1 MRRKRLRLQ
10 RALRVFAGV
19 LALCGL
25 AVLVYQIP
33 YVNYHLSWR
42 LDGIETSVYSFFHP
56 VAAYLPTPV
65 PGGPTEVISE
75 NIPVIIPESPSKPIL
90 VDPPASSPTGQA
102 TSAPASAAT
111 AVADPTETQAP
122 TSAVPQPSPTPLPA
136 RVTLPPPLWERE
148 DWNDCGPTTLSLYLK
163 FWGWKGDQFTIQKV
177 VKPLR
182 ADRNVNIDE
191 LTGYV
196 HDYVPTLN
204 ADYRVGGTVNML
216 KQFLANGI
224 PIAIEESLRIDQVY
238 LTNDDHWAGHYILV
252 TGYDDKFQIFFVQ
265 DTELG
270 KDHVVAYKELDRA
283 WQTFN
288 RAYIMVYPPEQ
299 AQTVQNLQGSDWD
312 RDTNRQHALDTAKA
326 ETVSDP
332 KNAYAWFNMGSNL
345 VYFDKYGDAATAYDT
360 ARSLGLPQRML
371 RYQFG
376 PFLAY
381 FNSGRNDD
389 LLSLTQYALNVT
401 PNSEEDMLWRGWALY
416 RSGDKVGA
424 VDMFTKA
431 LAARPGYGDAIY
443 ALKYAQNN

>member
-1 MRRKRLRLQ
+1 ML
-10 RALRVFAGV
+10 V
-19 LALCGL
+19 LFGL

-33 YVNYHLSWR
+33 YVNYRLSWR
-42 LDGIETSVYSFFHP
+42 LDGIETSIFSFFHP

-65 PGGPTEVISE
+65 AGGPTEVISE
-75 NIPVIIPESPSKPIL
+75 NIPMNIPDSSAKPTAGSQAPTGSSPT
-90 VDPPASSPTGQA
+90 DPQASSP
-102 TSAPASAAT
+102 SAVPSAAEGN
-111 AVADPTETQAP
+111 PTETPEPSP
-122 TSAVPQPSPTPLPA
+122 TPPASPTPLPS

-163 FWGWKGDQFTIQKV
+163 FWGWKGDQFVIQKV
-177 VKPLR
+177 IKPLR

-204 ADYRVGGTVNML
+204 ADYRVGGNVNLL
-216 KQFLANGI
+216 KQFIANGI
-224 PIAIEESLRIDQVY
+224 PVAIEESLRIDQVY

-288 RAYIMVYPPEQ
+288 RAYIMVYPPDQ
-299 AQTVQNLQGSDWD
+299 AQTVQNLLGSDWD

-332 KNAYAWFNMGSNL
+332 KNAFAWFNLGSNL
-345 VYFDKYGDAATAYDT
+345 VYFEKYSDAAAAYDT

-376 PFLAY
+376 PFIAY
-381 FNSGRNDD
+381 FNAGRNDD
-389 LLSLTQYALNVT
+389 LLALTEYALNVT
-401 PNSEEDMLWRGWALY
+401 PNSEEDLLWRGWALY
-416 RSGDKVGA
+416 RSGDRVGA
-424 VDMFTKA
+424 VDSFNKA

-443 ALKYAQNN
+443 ALKYVQNN